1 MYVTGEDIES
11 AIVKIYATDP
21 YGVDGASAGFRTESC
36 LVADNGVDKYVD
48 IEIKGNGTYKFD
60 AALYSPNYLDS
71 GLTSQ
76 WYTVTIDLPVPVRPD
91 TNPYPHPIFDE
102 GGHEPYLLDGRM
114 RVLTDGNGNILT
126 L

>member
-1 MYVTGEDIES
+1 M
-11 AIVKIYATDP
+11 
-21 YGVDGASAGFRTESC
+21 
-36 LVADNGVDKYVD
+36 ADNGVDKYVD

-76 WYTVTIDLPVPVRPD
+76 WYTVTINLPVPVRPD

-102 GGHEPYLLDGRM
+102 GGHKPYLLDGRM
-114 RVLTDGNGNILT
+114 RVLTDGNGNALT
-126 L
+126 I